1 MSPLLPEDEKLL
13 LEQISEDNEG
23 AFAQLFYAYRD
34 KLYSF
39 IFRITGSKELSSDI
53 VQDVFLKIWEQR
65 GRLFSIE
72 NFNAYL
78 FRMAQNHAINQLKRS
93 SKTTLVMMQKQ
104 RQEGFESPPPDE
116 EFRYKIMQQRLQQI
130 VNDLPLQQKTVYQFS
145 REQNLKQE
153 EIARQMNI
161 ALSTVQNHL
170 TQALKTIRDR
180 LKEHLT

>member
-1 MSPLLPEDEKLL
+1 
-13 LEQISEDNEG
+13 
-23 AFAQLFYAYRD
+23 
-34 KLYSF
+34 
-39 IFRITGSKELSSDI
+39 
-53 VQDVFLKIWEQR
+53 
-65 GRLFSIE
+65 
-72 NFNAYL
+72 
-78 FRMAQNHAINQLKRS
+78 
-93 SKTTLVMMQKQ
+93 MMQKQ

-130 VNDLPLQQKTVYQFS
+130 INDLPLQQKTVYQFS
-145 REQNLKQE
+145 REHNLKQE